1 MGQNGLWRFGGKVF
15 ILRVEKELLHFVKI
29 DNNDIM
35 SLFKKKKGGEYT
47 VYKALPNSNSNQFV
61 ILCHDRDLD
70 TESKALFCSD
80 SYRVIFGQTK
90 NRSKQKRQRLSVV
103 KIKCGKRKIY
113 RSYQARSI
121 TGLNKDCIG
130 LSPNACQELGIEPCG
145 EKVTVTKGCIGGYF
159 WNHPNSAT
167 RISFQIGLFGLL
179 LASFGIL
186 ISLISFFNKS

>member
-1 MGQNGLWRFGGKVF
+1 MGYGGLTGKFLFCGWKKNKLSHV
-15 ILRVEKELLHFVKI
+15 VKI

-35 SLFKKKKGGEYT
+35 SLFKKNKGSEYT
-47 VYKALPNSNSNQFV
+47 VYKALPNSNSKQFV

-90 NRSKQKRQRLSVV
+90 KRSNQQRQRLSVV

-113 RSYQARSI
+113 RSFQARSI
-121 TGLNKDCIG
+121 TSLNKDSIG
-130 LSPNACQELGIEPCG
+130 LSPNACQELGIEPNG
-145 EKVTVTKGCIGGYF
+145 EKVSVRKGCSWGYF

-167 RISFQIGLFGLL
+167 RVSFRIGLPSLFVG
-179 LASFGIL
+179 L
-186 ISLISFFNKS
+186 ISLIIALIH